1 MKLKKA
7 LEKAKMMRDESSPS
21 VLTQG
26 RPVVITRSP
35 EKEWKPPVYSE
46 SQEMW
51 VHPKELL
58 GNRLV
63 CFEPDAVELESYKV
77 LRTRIQQAVKL
88 KNMNTFMI
96 TSPNPG
102 EGKTLTAINLALT
115 YAKAYNHTVLLVD
128 CDLRMQNIHQMLG
141 LNSAAGLVDFLIDD
155 KPLNEFIIWP
165 GIEKLTLISGGR
177 SIQNSAELL
186 SSERMKSLVQEL
198 KARYSDRIVIFD
210 APPLLSGADALA
222 LAPLVDCI
230 LMVVKEDQTGMKDIR
245 TALEMIPREK
255 FLGFILNNQRK
266 NGKNYYYYK

>member
-46 SQEMW
+46 SREMQ

-63 CFEPDAVELESYKV
+63 CIEPDAVELESYKV

-88 KNMNTFMI
+88 KGMNTFMI

-102 EGKTLTAINLALT
+102 DGKTLTAINLALT

-128 CDLRMQNIHQMLG
+128 CDLRMQNIHKMLG
-141 LNSAAGLVDFLIDD
+141 LDSAAGLVDFLIDD

-186 SSERMKSLVQEL
+186 SSERMKSLVEEL
-198 KARYSDRIVIFD
+198 KARYKDRIVIFD

-222 LAPLVDCI
+222 LAPLVDCV
-230 LMVVKEDQTGMKDIR
+230 LMVVKEDQTRMRDIR
-245 TALEMIPREK
+245 TALDMIPREK
-255 FLGFILNNQRK
+255 FLGFILNSQRK